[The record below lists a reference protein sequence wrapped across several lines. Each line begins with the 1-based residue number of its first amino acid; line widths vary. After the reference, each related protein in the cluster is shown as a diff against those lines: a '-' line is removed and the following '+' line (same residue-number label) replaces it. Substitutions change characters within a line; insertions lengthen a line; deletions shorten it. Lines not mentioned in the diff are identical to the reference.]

1 MNSAENTAWE
11 ILQFVIGIVKD
22 KALQDCLIR
31 VGDAQ
36 RHYLIAKA
44 NEKRKQEQALI
55 RARAKLEISLQK
67 MQLTYDKVKPSLSSE
82 AQAAMQK
89 LLDDIR
95 WEIQD
100 TIQEK
105 NKISGQTSHLALPS
119 RSEEVNGVKL
129 LPGDVLAVTRRGG
142 LYQHFAVY
150 IGNQKVIHYAAESG
164 DFSGRISIHEA
175 PFQEFKMDSTF
186 VYVLDFP
193 PESGKPYHRGIPSF
207 GEKEEEADLFGAVR
221 AQGYHLYTP
230 EETVDRAKSRLGESN
245 YSLPVN
251 NCEHFAI
258 WCKTGVEES
267 HQVNAWVTRLINFAG
282 KYTG

>member
-1 MNSAENTAWE
+1 MNFKENAVLD
-11 ILQFVIGIVKD
+11 ILQFVIGIAKD
-22 KALQDCLIR
+22 KALQDVLIQ

-36 RHYLIAKA
+36 RNYLIAKA
-44 NEKRKQEQALI
+44 NGKRKQEQALI

-67 MQLTYDKVKPSLSSE
+67 MQLTYDKVKPSLTSE

-89 LLDDIR
+89 LIDDIR
-95 WEIQD
+95 LEIQD

-105 NKISGQTSHLALPS
+105 NKISGQSSHLALPS
-119 RSEEVNGVKL
+119 HSEEVNGVKL

-230 EETVDRAKSRLGESN
+230 EETVDRAKRRLGESK
-245 YSLPVN
+245 YSLPFN
-251 NCEHFAI
+251 NCEHFAV
-258 WCKTGVEES
+258 WCKTGVKES
-267 HQVNAWVTRLINFAG
+267 QQVNKWVTHLVNFAG
-282 KYTG
+282 KYSG